1 MNNLNRFK
9 RENNDRYPGNQKPC
23 WVRRSNNTSSMSNQW
38 AEGSETR
45 EENSVREIWSAS
57 SPSYAS
63 PLLAMWDQYSYNN
76 VFDNSSSH
84 EPDQN
89 RHLPSLSTGHFL
101 DTARLPIR
109 SRSHTIP
116 LQNFFDPKRNDNW
129 STPLL
134 VPNSNVAERPVS
146 CSSASSSTVLNQGEH
161 PVRYLT
167 DSLSFMSSSTVFMD
181 DFASVSI
188 DRGYQVIKAIN
199 IPWSISA
206 ADIKRI
212 ISQNQSVQI
221 PSVTELPQSV
231 HIIMD
236 VKSGKT
242 LGVAFIE
249 CRLVQGQ
256 CLQSVLP
263 ELAKLMPVQ
272 GRRLRFTIYYNRKC
286 AERPFEYLIS
296 IVMNIPWKQPR
307 TVTTIQRDL
316 IYECY
321 KLGTEKGFS
330 PFERDLLPTLVRAA
344 ILCPGFSIKQKNGI
358 LTNAK
363 VPCPEDLACY
373 MNEPT
378 MFVDSGILDIIR

>member
-1 MNNLNRFK
+1 M
-9 RENNDRYPGNQKPC
+9 
-23 WVRRSNNTSSMSNQW
+23 
-38 AEGSETR
+38 
-45 EENSVREIWSAS
+45 
-57 SPSYAS
+57 
-63 PLLAMWDQYSYNN
+63 
-76 VFDNSSSH
+76 
-84 EPDQN
+84 
-89 RHLPSLSTGHFL
+89 
-101 DTARLPIR
+101 
-109 SRSHTIP
+109 
-116 LQNFFDPKRNDNW
+116 
-129 STPLL
+129 L
-134 VPNSNVAERPVS
+134 VPNSHVAERPMS
-146 CSSASSSTVLNQGEH
+146 CSSASSSTVHNQGEH
-161 PVRYLT
+161 PIRYLT

-181 DFASVSI
+181 DFPSVSI

-212 ISQNQSVQI
+212 ISQNQSVRI
-221 PSVTELPQSV
+221 PSVTDLPQSV
-231 HIIMD
+231 HIMMD

-330 PFERDLLPTLVRAA
+330 PFDRDLLPTFVRAA

-363 VPCPEDLACY
+363 IPCPEDLACY